1 MSQNFPRFGHERALL
16 VIALCGLVAGAALAL
31 AAEPV
36 EVRQAGRHFAPDRL
50 KLKRGTAVDFI
61 NDEDVV
67 HHAFVTTPAFSA
79 DTGDISPGESKRIV
93 FDRIGKFDVRCA
105 IHPQM
110 ALAVEVTE

>member
-1 MSQNFPRFGHERALL
+1 MRENYHPFRRVLPLL
-16 VIALCGLVAGAALAL
+16 LACLCGLVAGAALAL

-67 HHAFVTTPAFSA
+67 HHAFVTTAAFSA

-93 FDRIGKFDVRCA
+93 FDRTGRFDVHCA

-110 ALAVEVTE
+110 SLAVEVTE